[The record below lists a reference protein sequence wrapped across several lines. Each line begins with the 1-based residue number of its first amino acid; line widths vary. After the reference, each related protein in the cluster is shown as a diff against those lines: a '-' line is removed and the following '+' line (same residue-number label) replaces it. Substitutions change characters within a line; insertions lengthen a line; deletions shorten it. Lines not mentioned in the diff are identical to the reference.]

1 MGRTKRWMEE
11 QESLSDFRVVGE
23 GTYTPPP
30 QAHEPSA
37 SGKGQPVTLA
47 LRIRG
52 GAQYHPAAEE
62 HYLALCDAFQERLEA
77 EIASAITKENVETA
91 STRHVRDAYD
101 AIVVKTRKRQAM
113 EYAASALGGA
123 ALSGVVSVL
132 IDLAEA
138 DAAPSDLQIALL
150 VGFFLSALA
159 AAYVLG
165 LGSRR

>member
-1 MGRTKRWMEE
+1 M
-11 QESLSDFRVVGE
+11 SLNDPVFLAGGIWKPPLGDEPARPAPEPGE
-23 GTYTPPP
+23 GALAAGSP
-30 QAHEPSA
+30 
-37 SGKGQPVTLA
+37 LA

-77 EIASAITKENVETA
+77 EIASAITRENVETA
-91 STRHVRDAYD
+91 STRHVIDAYD
-101 AIVVKTRKRQAM
+101 AIVVKTRKRQTA

-123 ALSGVVSVL
+123 ALSGIVSVL

-138 DAAPSDLQIALL
+138 STAPSDLQIALL